1 MSRTSGAPPSIYERS
16 RSATFTLGAILGA
29 MGGVAALFV
38 AGAVEVHKLQLD
50 FEMAIRLGHA
60 IRGNAS
66 SGFALAALV
75 GFVYGGV
82 LALVMRHAA
91 RLFAR
96 VIFGSVAG
104 TVAYFC
110 VHIGLVARHMQPL
123 PLVPMLAGAAVFGVF
138 VACVPSA
145 RRI

>member
-1 MSRTSGAPPSIYERS
+1 MSRTSGAPPAVFERS
-16 RSATFTLGAILGA
+16 RSATFTLGAIIGMFGGA
-29 MGGVAALFV
+29 FALVV
-38 AGAVEVHKLQLD
+38 AGAVDAHKLELHTD
-50 FEMAIRLGHA
+50 IATELGHL
-60 IRGNAS
+60 IRNGTNG
-66 SGFALAALV
+66 GFAFAALA

-91 RLFAR
+91 RFFAR
-96 VIFGSVAG
+96 AIFGSVAG
-104 TVAYFC
+104 ALAYFC
-110 VHIGLVARHMQPL
+110 VHLGLVARHAPAL